1 MNIGNDIQNTQIHNS
16 GGDNKVTSKSD
27 SQSSTST
34 APAGAASGQDKV
46 SLTASATQL
55 QTLTEHVMSMPV
67 VDAQEVADVQRT
79 LATSGLQF
87 EPGQAADNL
96 LDQEKAFAM
105 IEMQG

>member
-1 MNIGNDIQNTQIHNS
+1 MKIDSLVQSTQIQNT
-16 GGDNKVTSKSD
+16 GDNNKVANKGD
-27 SQSSTST
+27 PQSSTST

-46 SLTASATQL
+46 SLTNSATQL

-67 VDAQEVADVQRT
+67 VDAKEVADVQHT
-79 LATSGLQF
+79 LATNGLQF
-87 EPGQAADNL
+87 EPAQAADNL